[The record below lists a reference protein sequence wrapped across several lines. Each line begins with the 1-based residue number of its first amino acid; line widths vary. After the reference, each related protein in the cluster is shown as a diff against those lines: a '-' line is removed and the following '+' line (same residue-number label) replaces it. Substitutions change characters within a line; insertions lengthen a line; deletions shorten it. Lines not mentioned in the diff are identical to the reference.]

1 MPSSKKPEDFGTLFP
16 DKRNRSR
23 FSNPK
28 DTVTLTNE
36 GTGSMPL
43 RQKSDDVSK
52 ETEDFGRLR
61 FKDTKSPNISPRPAS
76 EQIEHIKG
84 WPERLGAGAVDLT
97 NAGLRNIL
105 PVAEYLM
112 LAPDWTMRN
121 WGWLGKVLR
130 GGVKGTYGSLV
141 PLTTG
146 SYGLEAMRKNIE
158 GQREEI
164 GEEFPHLASENLV
177 DIREPLESAERVAR
191 AMNRAARDP
200 KLREDLRGVVETH
213 LPTDMAWGTGF
224 QALQRTPAAARFIGQ
239 RGGAAFDKQMMYLV
253 GEDSRLA
260 ERFRRTGSW
269 RKPKPVRDKSRAMR
283 KKYFDP
289 ISTTWMP
296 LGDIPIGAIG
306 RKGGTVTSI
315 PTRKAAAIWEEVTG
329 EPAKF
334 ISLIAHTPVAEAIA
348 RMVNRF
354 ARLIPTQVG
363 RRLKANVD
371 ETWNLPFQA
380 LKAHA
385 KRQGATIPD
394 DFINKRLK
402 QPFMGKLADRLKKQ
416 LKSGLDLQEKGA
428 INLYELSTGY
438 HKSTPYYKMKIPQE
452 WFADITEEA
461 ANLGRRKGL
470 VGEVGKKVTE
480 TLEGPFAA
488 AMRKQIRAEEVPTRW
503 GKIQG
508 GTEKAF
514 TDAGLWKNGKA
525 VETPDVTWEKL
536 DILRRDLGELGLGS
550 SEQGQRLQALV
561 ANKQEQLF
569 SKFIENEITQ
579 LNVLKGGAPHLVNR
593 SAQEMGENIEA
604 LQHAKRHYKLGRKE
618 FREVQEAK
626 EYSLTKKA
634 LKAEPYKD
642 PELFIDSMISGEL
655 DSNTIIRHRGAIISE
670 GGREAWDQAKGMWW
684 WNLVDDAGSVA
695 GEIGDKAEI
704 NFNRALNAWNK
715 IRDRPELRSAI
726 FDRPGE
732 FEAAEKLMTV
742 LGMAQSS
749 GIAQQVSKGA
759 FDAGALG
766 TFGRVGMYAASSL
779 VLQGGLHASAVA
791 AAFPAILVATVRGMS
806 SPGAVRIFSDGMT
819 SAILHSEGIRTPQVI
834 QSIIKMGVIVRL
846 NLDESNPLATD
857 DAAPPLT
864 GEQVGAASDST
875 ETVENDTAEMKELD
889 ALTGLN

>member
-1 MPSSKKPEDFGTLFP
+1 MAESEKPKFTLTEGYGTSRKQPDLKGKKKEGDSDKLFP
-16 DKRNRSR
+16 NRE
-23 FSNPK
+23 K
-28 DTVTLTNE
+28 DYQGPSGDEIVV
-36 GTGSMPL
+36 P
-43 RQKSDDVSK
+43 
-52 ETEDFGRLR
+52 TEPGRVY
-61 FKDTKSPNISPRPAS
+61 PRS
-76 EQIEHIKG
+76 QEQQVEHAKG

-97 NAGLRNIL
+97 NAGLRNFGPL
-105 PVAEYLM
+105 AEYLM

-121 WGWLGKVLR
+121 MGWLGKVLR
-130 GGVKGTYGSLV
+130 GGAKGTYGSLV

-146 SYGLEAMRKNIE
+146 SYLLEATRKNVE
-158 GQREEI
+158 GQRERI
-164 GEEFPHLASENLV
+164 GEEFPHLVSENLV

-191 AMNRAARDP
+191 AMNMAVRDP
-200 KLREDLRGVVETH
+200 QLREDLGEIVKTH
-213 LPTDMAWGTGF
+213 LPTDMGWGIGF
-224 QALQRTPAAARFIGQ
+224 QALQHAPAAARFIGQ
-239 RGGAAFDKQMMYLV
+239 RGGAAFDKQMMHLV

-283 KKYFDP
+283 TKYFDP
-289 ISTTWMP
+289 ISATWMP
-296 LGDIPIGAIG
+296 LGDIPTSAIG

-315 PTRKAAAIWEEVTG
+315 PTRKAAATWEEITG

-334 ISLIAHTPVAEAIA
+334 MSLIAHTPVAESIA

-394 DFINKRLK
+394 DFINKRLE

-416 LKSGLDLQEKGA
+416 LKSGLDLQEKEA

-438 HKSTPYYKMKIPQE
+438 HKSTPYYKLKIPQG
-452 WFADITEEA
+452 WLADITEEA
-461 ANLGRRKGL
+461 ADLERRKGL
-470 VGEVGKKVTE
+470 VGEVGKKTTE

-488 AMRKQIRAEEVPTRW
+488 AMRKQIRAEAQPTRF
-503 GKIQG
+503 GFIQG

-514 TDAGLWKNGKA
+514 TDAGLWKNGKP
-525 VETPDVTWEKL
+525 VEIPDVTWEKL

-550 SEQGQRLQALV
+550 SEQSQRLQALV

-569 SKFIENEITQ
+569 NQFIKNEITQ
-579 LNVLKGGAPHLVNR
+579 LNVASAAPHLVVEGR
-593 SAQEMGENIEA
+593 SIQEMRENIEA

-634 LKAEPYKD
+634 LKTEPYKD

-670 GGREAWDQAKGMWW
+670 GGRKAWDQAKGMWW

-715 IRDRPELRSAI
+715 IRDRPELRSAL

-732 FEAAEKLMTV
+732 FEYAEKLMTV

-791 AAFPAILVATVRGMS
+791 AAFPALLVATVRGMS
-806 SPGAVRIFSDGMT
+806 SPGAVRIFSDGIT

-846 NLDESNPLATD
+846 NLDESHPLATD